1 MCHVQV
7 CTHACLFW
15 VCLGTQVCL
24 SMRRP
29 EVDIYLSSCL
39 SLFPLYL
46 LIRQRA
52 VSVGPS
58 INLSLSKRASANCD
72 SILSGEG
79 AVLLC
84 SLQNLLHLDVITHSA
99 NASSAYFMPGPRVWW
114 PGQSLPLLS
123 QSSHLK
129 RYCLKFWPKR
139 LSWVFDKQ
147 DSLSGKGSRR

>member
-79 AVLLC
+79 GSVALFPTEPSSSRCNHTFSKCFKCILYARTKSLVAWTVAASALTEFTSEEVLFEVLAKATE
-84 SLQNLLHLDVITHSA
+84 LG
-99 NASSAYFMPGPRVWW
+99 F
-114 PGQSLPLLS
+114 
-123 QSSHLK
+123 
-129 RYCLKFWPKR
+129 
-139 LSWVFDKQ
+139 
-147 DSLSGKGSRR
+147 